1 MELSQRHRNHTRSF
15 TQKRFNTANCFT
27 GVETSPVFPPSRP
40 PVGKT
45 TRKPLAQKPG
55 KGQPVDSLVQKYT
68 QMAGQ
73 KLRDKKQDSMVLA
86 QYYVLSKPHV
96 TEPSQRPCGTS
107 IMIVPVSEIRKM
119 KFEGLCNML
128 KAMQ

>member
-1 MELSQRHRNHTRSF
+1 M
-15 TQKRFNTANCFT
+15 
-27 GVETSPVFPPSRP
+27 
-40 PVGKT
+40 GKT

-55 KGQPVDSLVQKYT
+55 KGHPVDSLVQKYT